1 MARLYGW
8 APVGE
13 RCRDSVPF
21 GYRKAMPPNG
31 RGWALHRRPAL
42 TGITAP
48 WVLDGRWM
56 AMPSGSM
63 SATSSTHPQARR
75 RRDARQ
81 SACALST
88 VNV

>member
-42 TGITAP
+42 
-48 WVLDGRWM
+48 
-56 AMPSGSM
+56 
-63 SATSSTHPQARR
+63 
-75 RRDARQ
+75 
-81 SACALST
+81 
-88 VNV
+88 